1 MIVKAASGLV
11 FLDELYGGIF
21 AGRSVLISG
30 RSGTG
35 KTVAGFQFVQKGI
48 RQEERSLILSTMP
61 ADDLTI
67 LAESLGFPFGEAV
80 DKGQLILLEYQS
92 FVPGQTLNWSTIPAD
107 GFDQLREIIEVN
119 SISRVVLDTVLPWIS
134 VADAEVMN
142 KHVFSFVRSFDRL
155 GVTTLMTM
163 PKPVS
168 SMAFRLKKAVDGVV
182 PISVLLTHD
191 ETGTLH
197 TWQTLKYLGE
207 KPTGSAEPYQ
217 IQRGLGIVPVD
228 AEDVDH
234 SPPVDLRTDDDL
246 PPPSAPQSEPRT
258 NRPAGSRVRFADK
271 IVPKDEAAPAQGGG
285 DAAPVK
291 RKGPARLASVWKPE

>member
-1 MIVKAASGLV
+1 MIVKTASGLV
-11 FLDELYGGIF
+11 FLDEPYGGIF
-21 AGRSVLISG
+21 SGRSVLISG

-48 RQEERSLILSTMP
+48 QQEERSLILSTMP

-67 LAESLGFPFGEAV
+67 LAESLGFTFAIAV
-80 DKGQLILLEYQS
+80 DRGQLILLEYQS
-92 FVPGQTLNWSTIPAD
+92 FVPGQTLDWSTIPAE

-119 SISRVVLDTVLPWIS
+119 SITRVVLDTVLPWIS

-182 PISVLLTHD
+182 PISVLLSTD
-191 ETGTLH
+191 ELGMEH

-207 KPTGSAEPYQ
+207 KPTGGAEPYQ
-217 IQRGLGIVPVD
+217 IQRGLGILPLD
-228 AEDVDH
+228 EAELDD
-234 SPPVDLRTDDDL
+234 SPPVELRGDDETQTA
-246 PPPSAPQSEPRT
+246 S
-258 NRPAGSRVRFADK
+258 RPTASSTGKIRDGRVRFADK
-271 IVPKDEAAPAQGGG
+271 IVPKDPSDTSCGEVSKAPSQ
-285 DAAPVK
+285 
-291 RKGPARLASVWKPE
+291 RQGPARLASVWKPE